1 METASF
7 SDVRKNLTEISERV
21 ARDCVEVTVFK
32 RSKPLFKLV
41 PVGSEPNVRQR
52 TRADVSDTVQADNR
66 SVSRGDDAESPDELF
81 DRMLAMRECMPRGTA
96 LSTMDVA
103 EMREELARRV

>member
-7 SDVRKNLTEISERV
+7 SDVRKNLTEISKHV

-41 PVGSEPNVRQR
+41 PVGNAPDVRQR
-52 TRADVSDTVQADNR
+52 TRADVSEAVR
-66 SVSRGDDAESPDELF
+66 IESRPVSCIDDAESPDELF
-81 DRMLAMRECMPRGTA
+81 DRMLAMRERMPRGTV

-103 EMREELARRV
+103 EMREELAHRV